1 MKIANQ
7 KHPFDITLGVAYL
20 NCSHLSPILRAAAG
34 ADKTDVDLK
43 LRLWTIVQRDFS
55 SELEEVRAL
64 LAQLITATTDN
75 VAVGP
80 ASSYATATAGLN
92 LLLRKGETVMFMS
105 RNRDAAKLT
114 QSS

>member
-20 NCSHLSPILRAAAG
+20 NCSHLSRILRAAAG

-75 VAVGP
+75 VAVVP